1 MAEREPI
8 TTTGLKKIEDE
19 LSNLI
24 KVEREKL
31 KIAIQEAR
39 ELGDLKENAEYHAA
53 KEKQA
58 LVEGRI
64 AQLQGIIANS
74 NIIDVQTIDSETI
87 VFGATVTLNDIE
99 KDTTVTYQIVGQEES
114 DMKSGKISFKS
125 PIGKAL
131 IGKEEGDEV
140 IVRAPKGDITYE
152 VESIEYI

>member
-74 NIIDVQTIDSETI
+74 NIIDVKTIDSETI